1 MAENK
6 ENKTQQMTKAQEEV
20 ARLLNNSMGLIPS
33 ATVWDIYSRD
43 IEKTV
48 TRRLEKG
55 GINTDSITVRCIL
68 TSNVGASRHLS
79 RAAESTNL
87 PFLVVV
93 FKTLVADDDYEIR
106 NQMKPQVR
114 DILRRNLNNFTDNMQ
129 LTMKD
134 DTPLNRILC
143 AINRR
148 RPHWE
153 LMKGKKTA
161 YTILDSG
168 AVMQLCFKIE
178 DREINNYVFDFLN
191 RPKSRLNPETRQQ
204 EFMLRVAVSRTR
216 ARKKPA
222 IDPINMIR

>member
-55 GINTDSITVRCIL
+55 GINTDSIIVRCIL

-93 FKTLVADDDYEIR
+93 FKTLVADDDYENISLKKKI
-106 NQMKPQVR
+106 NSYDEYVKYMKYYNELFYYVMDINKRFKKYTDVR
-114 DILRRNLNNFTDNMQ
+114 DC
-129 LTMKD
+129 K
-134 DTPLNRILC
+134 
-143 AINRR
+143 
-148 RPHWE
+148 
-153 LMKGKKTA
+153 
-161 YTILDSG
+161 
-168 AVMQLCFKIE
+168 
-178 DREINNYVFDFLN
+178 
-191 RPKSRLNPETRQQ
+191 
-204 EFMLRVAVSRTR
+204 
-216 ARKKPA
+216 
-222 IDPINMIR
+222 